1 MAERW
6 SAAREFVLL
15 VNSSAGG
22 SDYRRYFSGT
32 REVRV
37 LAGSVRE
44 LEVGVVEALA
54 VQGVV
59 VEGGVELLYADSRS
73 GGDLVVLRSIGDLP
87 SRARVTLTP
96 ATVASV
102 SADADREELP
112 NSLLQFVE
120 RESPGALE
128 RLEGSGTASP
138 ASSVASFGLTPRI
151 TPRMAR
157 ADELL
162 SMLEGLG

>member
-1 MAERW
+1 MK
-6 SAAREFVLL
+6 VLL
-15 VNSSAGG
+15 CGAAGWTG
-22 SDYRRYFSGT
+22 RA
-32 REVRV
+32 V
-37 LAGSVRE
+37 LAELLRQPGWKCAPSRARRCADSPTESWQDEQDGSAPSDPR
-44 LEVGVVEALA
+44 
-54 VQGVV
+54 
-59 VEGGVELLYADSRS
+59 VELLYADSRS
-73 GGDLVVLRSIGDLP
+73 GGDLVVLRTIGDLP